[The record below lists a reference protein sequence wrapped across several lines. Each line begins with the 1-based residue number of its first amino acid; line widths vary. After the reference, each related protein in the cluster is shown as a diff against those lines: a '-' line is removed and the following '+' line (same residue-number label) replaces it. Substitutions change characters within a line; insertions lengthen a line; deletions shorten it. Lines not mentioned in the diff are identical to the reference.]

1 MQKITVICSGIGHN
15 KDKYFKEASAE
26 YEKRLGAYAKL
37 TIAEVG
43 ESDADILAAIPKRA
57 YVVALCINGRQLS
70 SEELADKL
78 GEIELRG
85 NSDVAFIIGASEGFG
100 KSVEDRA
107 DFKLS
112 FSKMT
117 FPHRLMRVIL
127 LEQLYRAM
135 NIKNGG
141 KYHK

>member
-1 MQKITVICSGIGHN
+1 MLNLNIICSGTKN
-15 KDKYFKEASAE
+15 SKDRYFREASAE
-26 YEKRLGAYAKL
+26 YEKRLSAYCRIKVS
-37 TIAEVG
+37 EVG
-43 ESDADILAAIPKRA
+43 ESDEDIIAALPKRS
-57 YVVALCINGRQLS
+57 YIVALCISGKQLS
-70 SEELADKL
+70 SEELASKIDSL
-78 GEIELRG
+78 EVSGISEIT
-85 NSDVAFIIGASEGFG
+85 FIIGSSEGFG
-100 KSVEDRA
+100 KKIEDLA

-135 NIKNGG
+135 NINHGG

>member
-1 MQKITVICSGIGHN
+1 MLTVNLICSGTGKV
-15 KDKYFKEASAE
+15 KDTYYRQAWAE
-26 YEKRLGAYAKL
+26 YEKRLSAYCRLKN
-37 TIAEVG
+37 IEVG
-43 ESDADILAAIPKRA
+43 EKDEDILCAIPKRSF
-57 YVVALCINGRQLS
+57 VIALCINGKQLS
-70 SEELADKL
+70 SEELAKKIDDL
-78 GEIELRG
+78 EVQG
-85 NSDVAFIIGASEGFG
+85 NSELTFIIGSSEGFG
-100 KSVEDRA
+100 KAVEDAA

-135 NIKNGG
+135 NINAGG